1 MKHSPFAGAAMLM
14 TLSSAAFAASTP
26 PGTTTTS
33 VPTARDMRV
42 GSPAEAAAS
51 ATGSTSGV
59 TPGTSAAVPTNF
71 PASTT
76 TDTSNSTIAQ
86 SPVAPPP
93 AFIAAATDN
102 KVAAGGDMFTTVPAK
117 DDLTSSVI
125 GLDIYNGANED
136 IGTIKDIAFGV
147 AGVQAYIVGVG
158 GFLGLGDHYVA
169 VRPSA
174 ITLSYDDGAK
184 KWHAAM
190 DAGAAEL
197 KAAPEFKYPSAS

>member
-1 MKHSPFAGAAMLM
+1 MLM

-26 PGTTTTS
+26 PDTTTPS
-33 VPTARDMRV
+33 VPTASGMRV
-42 GSPAEAAAS
+42 GSPAEAAAP
-51 ATGSTSGV
+51 ATGSASGAA
-59 TPGTSAAVPTNF
+59 PGNSAAVPTNI

-76 TDTSNSTIAQ
+76 TDTSNTTTAPL
-86 SPVAPPP
+86 PVDPPS

-102 KVAAGGDMFTTVPAK
+102 KDAAGGDMFTTVPAR

-125 GLDIYNGANED
+125 GLDIYNGAHED
-136 IGTIKDIAFGV
+136 IGTIKDIAFGA

-158 GFLGLGDHYVA
+158 GFLGLGDHHVA

-174 ITLSYDDGAK
+174 ITLICDDGAR

>member
-1 MKHSPFAGAAMLM
+1 
-14 TLSSAAFAASTP
+14 
-26 PGTTTTS
+26 
-33 VPTARDMRV
+33 
-42 GSPAEAAAS
+42 
-51 ATGSTSGV
+51 
-59 TPGTSAAVPTNF
+59 
-71 PASTT
+71 
-76 TDTSNSTIAQ
+76 
-86 SPVAPPP
+86 
-93 AFIAAATDN
+93 
-102 KVAAGGDMFTTVPAK
+102 MFTTVPAK